1 VRIVAAA
8 DLHFSESTRERV
20 TALAGAMC
28 RSGADALVLAGDAV
42 AGGPEDLAEVLAL
55 FADYS
60 GPKLMVAGNHDLWGE
75 RPPFDTWLKYERTIA
90 DVAVAQ
96 GFHYL
101 DQGPLVVDDVAFV
114 GCVGW
119 YDYGFRPLAEPAPG
133 VRVTPVS
140 VSYSADSVANFKS
153 VPGAG
158 EMSWD
163 ELTDADFAHKGLVW
177 QTDGAPRAA
186 VWNDGIYIDWGRSD
200 QEMTRWFV
208 ERLRAQIAEVSG
220 DARRLV
226 GVTHFVPFAE
236 FVPSPVDDV
245 KQALAGAYLGSPQL
259 GEVLRE
265 SDALRV
271 VIFGHRHHQEVREVD
286 GVVAVDASVARESER
301 PLVLTLPD

>member
-1 VRIVAAA
+1 MRIVAAA
-8 DLHFSESTRERV
+8 DLHFSESNRERV

-28 RSGADALVLAGDAV
+28 GSDADALALAGDFV
-42 AGGPEDLAEVLAL
+42 AGDADGLAEVLEL
-55 FADYS
+55 FADYT
-60 GPKLMVAGNHDLWGE
+60 GPKLMVAGNHDLWIE
-75 RPPFDTWLKYERTIA
+75 RPPFETWTRYERTIA
-90 DVAVAQ
+90 DVAVAH

-114 GCVGW
+114 GCAGW
-119 YDYGFRPLAEPAPG
+119 YDYGFRQLAEPVPG

-140 VSYSADSVANFKS
+140 VSYSADSVANFRS
-153 VPGAG
+153 VPDAG

-177 QTDGAPRAA
+177 QTDGAPHVA

-200 QEMTRWFV
+200 QEMTRCFA

-220 DARRLV
+220 SARRLV

-236 FVPSPVDDV
+236 FVPSQCEDV
-245 KQALAGAYLGSPQL
+245 KGALAGAYLGSPQL
-259 GEVLRE
+259 GEALRE

-271 VIFGHRHHQEVREVD
+271 AIFGHRHHQEVREVD

>member
-1 VRIVAAA
+1 MKIVAAA
-8 DLHFSESTRERV
+8 DLHFSENNRGRV

-28 RSGADALVLAGDAV
+28 HAGADALVLAGDCV
-42 AGGPEDLAEVLAL
+42 AGDANDLAEVLEL
-55 FADYS
+55 FADYT

-75 RPPFDTWLKYERTIA
+75 RPPLDTWLKYERTIA
-90 DVAVAQ
+90 DVTEAQ

-114 GCVGW
+114 GSVGW
-119 YDYGFRPLAEPAPG
+119 YDYGFRQMAEPVPG
-133 VRVTPVS
+133 VRVTPVD
-140 VSYSADSVANFKS
+140 VSYSADSVANFKA

-163 ELTDADFAHKGLVW
+163 ELTDADFAHRALVW
-177 QTDGAPRAA
+177 QADGAPHVA

-200 QEMTRWFV
+200 QEMTRWFA
-208 ERLRAQIAEVSG
+208 ERLRAHIAEVSG
-220 DARRLV
+220 STRRLV

-236 FVPSPVDDV
+236 FVPAPGEDV
-245 KQALAGAYLGSPQL
+245 KRALASAYVGSPQL

-265 SDALRV
+265 SDVLRV
-271 VIFGHRHHQEVREVD
+271 AIFGHRHHQEVRELGD
-286 GVVAVDASVARESER
+286 VVAVDASVARESER